1 MKIVVNETTYNDATW
16 SFNHERGTAAL
27 LLKTDDSIGTI
38 AANFDGDDTI
48 RAYDDSDNETGVWYV
63 TQLLSVT
70 ENWESHTPDEP
81 REVIVSI
88 KATSLST
95 EAEQAL
101 GDSIDENMEAILE
114 LGGLIA
120 DMEEAHTRMNNLE
133 ARLDRLPANVQA
145 QIDELN
151 NRYNAL
157 ADRVAALENEREG
170 S

>member
-1 MKIVVNETTYNDATW
+1 MKIQVNETTYNEATW
-16 SFNHERGTAAL
+16 SFDHERGTAAL
-27 LLKTDDSIGTI
+27 LLQTDDSLSTI

-48 RAYDDSDNETGVWYV
+48 HAFDDNDNETGVWYV
-63 TQLLSVT
+63 TQLLSIT
-70 ENWESHTPDEP
+70 ENWESHPPEEP
-81 REVIVSI
+81 RVVIVSV

-95 EAEQAL
+95 DAEQAL

-133 ARLDRLPANVQA
+133 ARLDRIPKNISERFAEFDNL
-145 QIDELN
+145 
-151 NRYNAL
+151 YNAL
-157 ADRVAALENEREG
+157 ADRVAMLENEREG